1 MATFIMSNNVIC
13 VKADKLTYENE
24 GVIAWLGDKVSA
36 VFKLSELL
44 GCYLE
49 EAMV

>member
-1 MATFIMSNNVIC
+1 MATFMLTGTVAC
-13 VKADKLTYENE
+13 VKADSIKYENE
-24 GVIAWLGDKVSA
+24 AVLALDGDKVSA
-36 VFKLSELL
+36 VFKLSEIM

>member
-1 MATFIMSNNVIC
+1 MAMFIMRNNIIC

-24 GVIAWLGDKVSA
+24 GVFAWDGDKVSA
-36 VFKLSELL
+36 VFKLSELM